1 MLLTLTG
8 NRTEIEKI
16 QKFDFFCVA
25 ALFYKKIVFH
35 CTIFFNDQILFKQI
49 LFDNFDQD

>member
-8 NRTEIEKI
+8 NRTEIKKI
-16 QKFDFFCVA
+16 QKFDFFCMA
-25 ALFYKKIVFH
+25 TLFYKKSFSH
-35 CTIFFNDQILFKQI
+35 CIIFFNDHILFKQG